1 MGRKP
6 IQGGIYRMS
15 FSFGTKTAMQ
25 IVKASRGKPG
35 GYTNFV
41 SQAVHQY
48 IRMRAFGAWT
58 CYHMES
64 PENYT
69 PACNHLNS
77 FTADS
82 CEKCGGPSPE
92 VVRLE
97 KKNKDDKWAEERG
110 TAIPIAELLE

>member
-6 IQGGIYRMS
+6 IQGGIHRMS
-15 FSFGTKTAMQ
+15 FSFSTKTAIQ
-25 IVKASRGKPG
+25 IIKASGGRPG
-35 GYTNFV
+35 GYTHFV
-41 SQAVHQY
+41 AMAVHQY

-58 CYHMES
+58 CYRMES

-69 PACNHLNS
+69 PACGHLNS

-92 VVRLE
+92 VLRLE
-97 KKNKDDKWAEERG
+97 KKARDDKWAEERG
-110 TAIPIAELLE
+110 TAVPIVVDK

>member
-6 IQGGIYRMS
+6 IQGGIHRMS
-15 FSFGTKTAMQ
+15 FSFSTKTAIQ
-25 IVKASRGKPG
+25 IIKAAEGRPG

-41 SQAVHQY
+41 TMAIHQY

-58 CYHMES
+58 CYHMVS

-69 PACNHLNS
+69 PACCHLNS

-82 CEKCGGPSPE
+82 CEKCGGAFPG
-92 VVRLE
+92 
-97 KKNKDDKWAEERG
+97 G
-110 TAIPIAELLE
+110 TAPRE